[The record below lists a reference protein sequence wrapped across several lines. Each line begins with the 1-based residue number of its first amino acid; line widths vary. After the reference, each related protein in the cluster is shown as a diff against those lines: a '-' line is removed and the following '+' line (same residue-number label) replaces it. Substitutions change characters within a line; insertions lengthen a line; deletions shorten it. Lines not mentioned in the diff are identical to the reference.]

1 MPGVGESVK
10 RHSWYKKQV
19 PDAIVG
25 GENYRTGQAAANKK
39 GIFLQI
45 VHTQLDKVIA
55 GRESYVGVLSKT
67 EKLIW
72 DSQRRFRRRDAL
84 CRKILVKAVHKVC
97 HRLGVELFKG
107 IPVHLSQ
114 SEAGMVIVIVMY
126 KEIIKQYLTR

>member
-10 RHSWYKKQV
+10 RHSWYKKT
-19 PDAIVG
+19 IVG
-25 GENYRTGQAAANKK
+25 GENYRAGQAAANKK
-39 GIFLQI
+39 RILFQI

-55 GRESYVGVLSKT
+55 GNRKLCGSLSKT

-72 DSQRRFRRRDAL
+72 DSQRRFWRRDAL
-84 CRKILVKAVHKVC
+84 CWKILVKAVHKVC

-114 SEAGMVIVIVMY
+114 SEAGTVIVIVMY
-126 KEIIKQYLTR
+126 KETTRQYLTR

>member
-1 MPGVGESVK
+1 MR
-10 RHSWYKKQV
+10 RHSWYKIQV
-19 PDAIVG
+19 PDTIVGG
-25 GENYRTGQAAANKK
+25 GENYRAGQAAANKK

-55 GRESYVGVLSKT
+55 GRESYVGVSSKT

-72 DSQRRFRRRDAL
+72 DSQRRLWRRDAL

-97 HRLGVELFKG
+97 HRLRVELFKG

-114 SEAGMVIVIVMY
+114 SEAGTVIVMRHVKGKY
-126 KEIIKQYLTR
+126 QTITY